1 MTFIEIQ
8 RKLDLF
14 TSQIKGYGFYTEQI
28 KRHKLRT
35 YAQKTFPVPTSLEPH
50 GRLVGSS
57 TVARFMPLA
66 TSSFNSSQ
74 INPNGVFLGH
84 DQLGT
89 KAPVMIAPWQYEDPH
104 IIVIG
109 KTGSGKST
117 FVKTFLSRI
126 HDLKEIGSIILDLE
140 GEYVDLVK
148 SRDGKVFSFGDKG
161 DSTHV
166 SINILDL
173 FGFDPRERIGQIIG
187 LFELIFDL
195 SDVALLM
202 FRKALSKTY
211 HAKGIT
217 DDPSTWKNMAPSMT
231 DLYLT
236 ILQMTEKSKDMPE
249 KNSLRA
255 LTRRIVQFTKE
266 GRYHFFDTQTT
277 LDLKEITEKL
287 VCLDLHNLKDK
298 GKDVLIHV
306 ILQLLIDSF
315 DKLEEFRYLVI
326 EEGWR
331 LLKYSEAENKLY
343 EIIRRGRKH
352 NLGLVFISQ
361 NVGDLREKART
372 LVNNSA
378 TNFLFKI
385 KPSELYLVKSVFGLK
400 EYMCNRLS
408 QLGVG
413 ECFLITSQIGTWMP
427 VYIEREQFP
436 GIERQSDNAR
446 DKLDNSGNE
455 EDEILESVKEIDIT
469 DSQPFIQTPES
480 LFTEGYIDK
489 KQLSDEEY
497 NSLLERTDIEK
508 ISVWGIEKGKSTYL
522 YHKDIIRNSRHEAT
536 VWEVVRFLTSYGLVS
551 TTKKT
556 VGADISTEISGQSI
570 AIEVE
575 MGTVPE
581 KRIIEKVERLTS
593 DYDRLFILIR
603 AKDRRKYIE
612 IVPSVPNVS
621 LVVRKEFV
629 KEIQNLM
636 EMKE

>member
-1 MTFIEIQ
+1 MAIIEIQ
-8 RKLDLF
+8 RKLDLC
-14 TSQIKGYGFYTEQI
+14 TSLVQGHGFYTEQI

-35 YAQKTFPVPTSLEPH
+35 YAQKAFLVPTSLDPL

-57 TVARFMPLA
+57 IVARFMPLA
-66 TSSFNSSQ
+66 TSAFNSSQ

-84 DQLGT
+84 DLLGT
-89 KAPVMIAPWQYEDPH
+89 KAPVMIAPWLYEDPH
-104 IIVIG
+104 LVVIG

-117 FVKTFLSRI
+117 FVKTFISRV
-126 HDLKEIGSIILDLE
+126 HDLKGIGSIILDLE

-148 SRDGKVFSFGDKG
+148 SRGGKVFSFDVEN
-161 DSTHV
+161 STHV

-173 FGFDPRERIGQIIG
+173 FGFDPRERIGQLVG
-187 LFELIFDL
+187 LFELLFEL

-202 FRKALSKTY
+202 FSNALSKTY

-217 DDPSTWKNMAPSMT
+217 DDSSTWKNTAPSMT

-236 ILQMTEKSKDMPE
+236 VRQMTEKSKDIPE
-249 KNSLRA
+249 KNALRA
-255 LTRRIVQFTKE
+255 LSRRIVEFTKE

-287 VCLDLHNLKDK
+287 VCLNLHSLKDK

-315 DKLEEFRYLVI
+315 NKLDEFRYLVI

-331 LLKYSEAENKLY
+331 LLNYSEAENKLY

-361 NVGDLREKART
+361 NVGDLKEKARS

-378 TNFLFKI
+378 TNVLFKI
-385 KPSELYLVKSVFGLK
+385 KPSETYQVKSVFGLK
-400 EYMCNRLS
+400 DYMCNRLS
-408 QLGVG
+408 NLGIG

-427 VYIEREQFP
+427 IYIEREEFP
-436 GIERQSDNAR
+436 ETGQSKNEAQEENVEVENEIEQEKQS
-446 DKLDNSGNE
+446 LDYQL
-455 EDEILESVKEIDIT
+455 LE
-469 DSQPFIQTPES
+469 P
-480 LFTEGYIDK
+480 LFTEGYVDK
-489 KQLSDEEY
+489 KSLSDEQY
-497 NSLLERTDIEK
+497 NALIERADIGK
-508 ISVWGIEKGKSTYL
+508 ISVWGIESGKSTYL
-522 YHKDIIRNSRHEAT
+522 YHKDLIRNPRHEAT
-536 VWEVVRFLTSYGLVS
+536 VWEVKRFLTKYDLPI

-556 VGADISTEISGQSI
+556 VGADVSTEISGQSI

-581 KRIIEKVERLTS
+581 QRIVEKVERLTAE
-593 DYDRLFILIR
+593 YDRLFILIR
-603 AKDRRKYIE
+603 AQDWRKYE
-612 IVPSVPNVS
+612 EMVPSHPGVS

-629 KEIQNLM
+629 KEIKKLGV
-636 EMKE
+636 KK